1 MQVLK
6 RPGQCG
12 IRRGKHR
19 LSQSPRHPLCSRLP
33 SGSFPAR
40 GVSRGTLSN
49 SASSRRSYIR
59 WKLLLRTLLPILH
72 IGRHC
77 WHATLGDTADMQYSR
92 LPESLPVIH
101 YPSWQGSVNHSTDAL
116 SPKAWMTCSENP
128 SWSSGRAQGRWE
140 SPSADGSPPSPYKL
154 RKWKCGLRLCGRGEL
169 VVGLNIATRTGGQP
183 VPRVPAS
190 QEHSRILNGHRWA
203 A

>member
-12 IRRGKHR
+12 IRSGKHR
-19 LSQSPRHPLCSRLP
+19 LSQSPRHPLCPRLP

-77 WHATLGDTADMQYSR
+77 WHAILQTSR
-92 LPESLPVIH
+92 VTVGNSLSFVAGVREPLYRCSESQGLNGMFWKSLMEQWQSPGQMREPQCRWITPLPIQTQEVKMWPQAL
-101 YPSWQGSVNHSTDAL
+101 WQGR
-116 SPKAWMTCSENP
+116 TCSRAKYSDP
-128 SWSSGRAQGRWE
+128 HWRTASAQGA
-140 SPSADGSPPSPYKL
+140 SL
-154 RKWKCGLRLCGRGEL
+154 
-169 VVGLNIATRTGGQP
+169 TG
-183 VPRVPAS
+183 AF
-190 QEHSRILNGHRWA
+190 
-203 A
+203 